1 MGKLKLSPVEVAQRT
16 LAQRTSRR
24 SFLGKVGKGVVALAG
39 GSVVAS
45 ALKPERAEAYHIC
58 GHTYTTGSCPHPFSP
73 LSRVDRRGWPLHPTY
88 GHPVDDTGKI
98 FRDPE
103 TQVRHKTCQQ
113 YTGMVYGFVNDAHYG
128 GGWTRCCSGRLRH
141 INDCCSSSNI
151 RINGDYAV
159 RGYCPRGKK
168 VFCITYRELN
178 KRC

>member
-1 MGKLKLSPVEVAQRT
+1 VGRLTLSPMEVGQRA

-45 ALKPERAEAYHIC
+45 ALKPDRAEAYHVC
-58 GHTYTTGSCPHPFSP
+58 GHTYTTGSCPHPFAP
-73 LSRVDRRGWPLHPTY
+73 LTRVDRRGWPLHPTF
-88 GHPVDDTGKI
+88 GHPVDDSGKI
-98 FRDPE
+98 FRDPQ

-113 YTGMVYGFVNDAHYG
+113 YVPMIYKFVNDPHYG

-141 INDCCSSSNI
+141 INDCCSSSKI